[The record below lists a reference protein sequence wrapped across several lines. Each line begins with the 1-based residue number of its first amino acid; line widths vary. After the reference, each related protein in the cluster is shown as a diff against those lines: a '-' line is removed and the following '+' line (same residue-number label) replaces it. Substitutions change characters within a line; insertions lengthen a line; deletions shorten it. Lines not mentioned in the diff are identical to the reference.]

1 MGRFFVIFGSSS
13 DLFLSSNIFI
23 KRSSPTLFEKK
34 KSKPTEDFMLF
45 IHFFFWVSSPLES
58 KLLMTPLGIQDQ
70 CYKEIVILMKML
82 HRIKSGWIK
91 WHQ

>member
-1 MGRFFVIFGSSS
+1 
-13 DLFLSSNIFI
+13 
-23 KRSSPTLFEKK
+23 
-34 KSKPTEDFMLF
+34 
-45 IHFFFWVSSPLES
+45 
-58 KLLMTPLGIQDQ
+58 MTPLGIQDQ